1 MSMKSSLYQFLII
14 SLLVGTVSCS
24 KPNNYAEFT
33 SEVRREFK
41 VTVATTNENHYVASP
56 YSSVTLDLK
65 VFADNSINYL
75 VFIDSARNRG
85 DAIKSVEVRL
95 GDPITENG
103 TLLAVLPG
111 KFASGYAQAI
121 IKNLRA
127 SFIDTLLN
135 DNIPKYI
142 NVVTYAE
149 PVGLVRGQMNS
160 DIVFSNNV
168 NLNGKNI
175 IPNVPTATTGLGLI
189 RITTDL
195 MLYSKILITNDEAA
209 DPVTGAKLFSGN
221 VFDTGLEVLTLA
233 NSPSQLTN
241 PKIVNLSA
249 AQYGQLLNAAFYINV
264 TSATYTNGKIRG
276 QAK

>member
-127 SFIDTLLN
+127 SFIDT
-135 DNIPKYI
+135 
-142 NVVTYAE
+142 
-149 PVGLVRGQMNS
+149 R
-160 DIVFSNNV
+160 
-168 NLNGKNI
+168 
-175 IPNVPTATTGLGLI
+175 
-189 RITTDL
+189 
-195 MLYSKILITNDEAA
+195 
-209 DPVTGAKLFSGN
+209 
-221 VFDTGLEVLTLA
+221 
-233 NSPSQLTN
+233 
-241 PKIVNLSA
+241 
-249 AQYGQLLNAAFYINV
+249 
-264 TSATYTNGKIRG
+264 
-276 QAK
+276 

>member
-1 MSMKSSLYQFLII
+1 
-14 SLLVGTVSCS
+14 
-24 KPNNYAEFT
+24 
-33 SEVRREFK
+33 
-41 VTVATTNENHYVASP
+41 
-56 YSSVTLDLK
+56 
-65 VFADNSINYL
+65 
-75 VFIDSARNRG
+75 
-85 DAIKSVEVRL
+85 
-95 GDPITENG
+95 
-103 TLLAVLPG
+103 
-111 KFASGYAQAI
+111 
-121 IKNLRA
+121 
-127 SFIDTLLN
+127 
-135 DNIPKYI
+135 
-142 NVVTYAE
+142 
-149 PVGLVRGQMNS
+149 MNS